1 MSPAECVGLLGEIKL
16 MTAARPEQAQDLEA
30 QLMLYARKLAEY
42 PADVVRKVLT
52 TQAEH
57 CRWWPTWAELK
68 ERLDPLNPRRGAIQD
83 ALMKPQP
90 APSTTPR
97 PVERAV
103 SPEAQA
109 ILDAYARKRESE
121 ANPAPITEPTP
132 EEMERRRLNL
142 LAMCGE

>member
-16 MTAARPEQAQDLEA
+16 MTAARPEQAQDLEV

-90 APSTTPR
+90 APTPTA
-97 PVERAV
+97 PKVERAV
-103 SPEAQA
+103 TPEAQA

-121 ANPAPITEPTP
+121 ATPIAEPTP
-132 EEMERRRLNL
+132 EEMERRRLEL
-142 LAMCGE
+142 LAMCQA